1 MGQPRA
7 RRVDRCTGWVSL
19 VGRRRRGGR
28 SSRGGPPPGRRALGA
43 ADLGETQ
50 RRNWSRI
57 GQQAGAATAQDL
69 TEWMAEEDPFQAAH
83 RTWERADI
91 LVAGTPE
98 LPFDPTSEVVV
109 SAPTGRR

>member
-1 MGQPRA
+1 
-7 RRVDRCTGWVSL
+7 
-19 VGRRRRGGR
+19 
-28 SSRGGPPPGRRALGA
+28 
-43 ADLGETQ
+43 
-50 RRNWSRI
+50 
-57 GQQAGAATAQDL
+57 
-69 TEWMAEEDPFQAAH
+69 MAEEDPFQAAH